1 MTANQS
7 KFSAFEKIERSMVD
21 LHDIYRK
28 HATYIKTKYNVS
40 SLEMEILQY
49 IILDESKKM
58 KEIGEHFKVKLSTLT
73 SIIDKIE
80 RQRLVKRVN
89 SREDRRVVYLEVS
102 RKGLRLYNDYSSYI
116 KIVSQSMQEKMDD
129 TQYEAFLK
137 VINKVSELSY
147 SR

>member
-7 KFSAFEKIERSMVD
+7 NYSTFDKIERSMVD
-21 LHDIYRK
+21 LNNVYRK
-28 HATYIKTKYNVS
+28 HAAYIKAKYNVS

-49 IILDESKKM
+49 IILEGPKKM
-58 KEIGEHFKVKLSTLT
+58 KEIGKHFKIKLSTLT

-89 SREDRRVVYLEVS
+89 SREDRRVVFLEIS
-102 RKGLRLYNDYSSYI
+102 RKGLRLYNDYSSYM
-116 KIVSQSMQEKMDD
+116 KIVSQSMQERMNQN
-129 TQYEAFLK
+129 QYDSFLN
-137 VINKVSELSY
+137 VIEKVSELSY